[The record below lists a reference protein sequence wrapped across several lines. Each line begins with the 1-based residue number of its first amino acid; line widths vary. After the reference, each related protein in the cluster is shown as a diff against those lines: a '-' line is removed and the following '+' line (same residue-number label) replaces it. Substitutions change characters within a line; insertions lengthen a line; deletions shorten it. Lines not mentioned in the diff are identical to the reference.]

1 MLNANTLAYSM
12 LSNSRFDGVNVLR
25 YGIAVITR
33 IIQSEMADLLI
44 QGMDLMTQ
52 TPLQYV
58 LFTVHTKC
66 SFIQCEAG
74 LGNGQI
80 WGQFTK
86 IITNYHNGI
95 KPSKSYQIYLT
106 SFHTSRNH
114 F

>member
-1 MLNANTLAYSM
+1 M
-12 LSNSRFDGVNVLR
+12 LSNSRFDDVNVLR

-33 IIQSEMADLLI
+33 IIQSETTDLII

-52 TPLQYV
+52 TPVQYV

-80 WGQFTK
+80 WDHFTK
-86 IITNYHNGI
+86 IITNYYNGI
-95 KPSKSYQIYLT
+95 KPSKLYQIYLT
-106 SFHTSRNH
+106 SFYISRNY